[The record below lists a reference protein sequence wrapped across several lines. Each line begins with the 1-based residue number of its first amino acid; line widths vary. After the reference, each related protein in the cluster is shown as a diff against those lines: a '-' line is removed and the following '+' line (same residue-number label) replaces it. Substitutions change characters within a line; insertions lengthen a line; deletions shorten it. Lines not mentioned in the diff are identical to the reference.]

1 MFTGMFPCIARNE
14 RKKAILYSDVN
25 WIRYEAASLFFP
37 KCYYVILIQAWNCNP
52 HHNIS
57 IVLKYCNAI

>member
-1 MFTGMFPCIARNE
+1 MFTGMFPCIARYE

-37 KCYYVILIQAWNCNP
+37 QMLLCDLD
-52 HHNIS
+52 S
-57 IVLKYCNAI
+57 SLKL